1 MARTF
6 AGICSVTCFC
16 LLVLSLLCLEDF
28 RSHLKSR
35 PSKAY
40 NHPSERE
47 VGISRTVSVPSAVRC
62 ARVDLPRRY
71 YNSTSAPYNPGAVRH
86 PRSGEWLLVF
96 TYDEVSLHG
105 HKHLPCGPLPCVCP
119 VPAALPVLCL
129 RHCPLL
135 CLSNM

>member
-1 MARTF
+1 MTRTF

-62 ARVDLPRRY
+62 TRINLPRRY

-96 TYDEVSLHG
+96 TYDEVHSPG
-105 HKHLPCGPLPCVCP
+105 RKHFALWAPSKRLPM
-119 VPAALPVLCL
+119 PAARLC
-129 RHCPLL
+129 CACSSAFPLYWQ
-135 CLSNM
+135 